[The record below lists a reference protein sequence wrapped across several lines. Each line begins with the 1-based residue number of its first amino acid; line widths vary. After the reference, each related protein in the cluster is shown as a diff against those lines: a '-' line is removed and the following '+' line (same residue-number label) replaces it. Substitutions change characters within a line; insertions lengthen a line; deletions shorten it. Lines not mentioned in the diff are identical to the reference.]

1 MKKRAMVSVMLFF
14 DVILLAITGLVAVFD
29 NLIGETAELIV
40 KLIHFIAG
48 LLFIILAVYHVIYN
62 WKALMSYIKRKK

>member
-1 MKKRAMVSVMLFF
+1 MRKRALVSTVLFF

-29 NLIGETAELIV
+29 DLIGEKAEFVV

-48 LLFIILAVYHVIYN
+48 LLFMFFVIYHIIYN
-62 WKALMSYIKRKK
+62 WKALKSYLKKK

>member
-1 MKKRAMVSVMLFF
+1 MKKRALVSIILFF

-29 NLIGETAELIV
+29 DLIGERAEFVV

-48 LLFIILAVYHVIYN
+48 LLFMFFAIYHIIYN
-62 WKALMSYIKRKK
+62 WKVLKSYLKK

>member
-1 MKKRAMVSVMLFF
+1 MKKRALVSVILFF

-29 NLIGETAELIV
+29 QFIGETAEFIV
-40 KLIHFIAG
+40 KLIHFITG

-62 WKALMSYIKRKK
+62 WKALKSYMKRKK

>member
-1 MKKRAMVSVMLFF
+1 MKKRALVSVILFF
-14 DVILLAITGLVAVFD
+14 DAILLAITGLVAVFD
-29 NLIGETAELIV
+29 NLIGETAEFIV

-48 LLFIILAVYHVIYN
+48 LLFIILAVYHAIYN